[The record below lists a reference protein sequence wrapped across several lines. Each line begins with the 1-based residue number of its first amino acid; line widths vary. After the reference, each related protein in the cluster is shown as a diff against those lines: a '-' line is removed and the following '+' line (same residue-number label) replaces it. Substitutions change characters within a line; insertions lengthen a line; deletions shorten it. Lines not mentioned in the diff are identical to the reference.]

1 MTINYWNKTHTEKY
15 SKTDWVTKPSIFAKQ
30 CVEFFPRIGTLLE
43 IGTGQGGDAEY
54 FQSLGYEV
62 TATDYSDEALKIAKA
77 RVKNVNFMN
86 VDTVAGLPF
95 DDESF
100 NIVYSHM
107 ALHYFDA
114 KVTEKVFMDI
124 HRVLKRGGIFAT
136 ITNTMNDPE
145 KEEYNYIELDLGYYQ
160 DPQGI
165 RKRYFSVDDM
175 GHFTEDLF
183 EPVLLDAKGRTYKD
197 PDPDLT
203 RFVGKKL

>member
-1 MTINYWNKTHTEKY
+1 MTTNYWNRTHTEKY
-15 SKTDWVTKPSIFAKQ
+15 SKTDWVTKPSIFAEQ
-30 CVEFFPRIGTLLE
+30 CVEFFPQTGTLLE

-54 FQSLGYEV
+54 FQSLGYKV

-77 RVKNVNFMN
+77 RAKNVNFMN
-86 VDTVAGLPF
+86 VDTAAGFPF
-95 DDESF
+95 DNESF
-100 NIVYSHM
+100 DIVYSHM

-114 KVTEKVFMDI
+114 KVTEKVFRDI
-124 HRVLKRGGIFAT
+124 HRILKQGGIFAT

-145 KEEYNYIELDLGYYQ
+145 KEEYNYIELELGYYQ

-165 RKRYFSVDDM
+165 KKRYFSVDDM
-175 GHFTEDLF
+175 GRFTEGLF

-197 PDPDLT
+197 SDPDLT